1 MIKKIFG
8 MLLAAAILAL
18 LVLTVLH
25 HDNYRSMIWDGADFG
40 PAAAVAEPV
49 AEPVAASENTGPG
62 PDRQSCAPR
71 PPPAQPAESLS
82 VEPAGLAGEGVPAA
96 DSLRVKE

>member
-25 HDNYRSMIWDGADFG
+25 HDNYRSMIRDGADFG

-49 AEPVAASENTGPG
+49 AASVAASENTGPG
-62 PDRQSCAPR
+62 PARQSGVAPV
-71 PPPAQPAESLS
+71 QPAESL
-82 VEPAGLAGEGVPAA
+82 AGEPVAPAEAGASAA
-96 DSLRVKE
+96 DSLPVKE

>member
-8 MLLAAAILAL
+8 MLAAAAILAL

-62 PDRQSCAPR
+62 PDRQSGVAPV
-71 PPPAQPAESLS
+71 QPAESLF

>member
-8 MLLAAAILAL
+8 MLAAAAILAL

-25 HDNYRSMIWDGADFG
+25 HDNYRSMIRDGADFG

-49 AEPVAASENTGPG
+49 AASENAGPG
-62 PDRQSCAPR
+62 PDRQSGAAPV
-71 PPPAQPAESLS
+71 QPAESLS
-82 VEPAGLAGEGVPAA
+82 VEPAGLAGEGASAA
-96 DSLRVKE
+96 DSLPVKE

>member
-8 MLLAAAILAL
+8 MLVAAAILAL

-62 PDRQSCAPR
+62 LDRQSGAA
-71 PPPAQPAESLS
+71 PAQPAESLA

>member
-8 MLLAAAILAL
+8 MLVAAAILAL

-25 HDNYRSMIWDGADFG
+25 HDNYRSMIRDGADFG

-49 AEPVAASENTGPG
+49 AASENTGPG
-62 PDRQSCAPR
+62 QDRQSGVAPV
-71 PPPAQPAESLS
+71 QPAESLAVES
-82 VEPAGLAGEGVPAA
+82 VAPAEAGASAA
-96 DSLRVKE
+96 DSLLVKE

>member
-62 PDRQSCAPR
+62 PDWQSGAA
-71 PPPAQPAESLS
+71 PAQPAESLS
-82 VEPAGLAGEGVPAA
+82 VESVAPAEAGASAA
-96 DSLRVKE
+96 DSLPVKE

>member
-8 MLLAAAILAL
+8 MLVAAAILAL

-62 PDRQSCAPR
+62 PDRQSGVA
-71 PPPAQPAESLS
+71 PAQPAESLA

-96 DSLRVKE
+96 DTLRVKE

>member
-8 MLLAAAILAL
+8 MLAAAAILAL
-18 LVLTVLH
+18 LVQTVLH
-25 HDNYRSMIWDGADFG
+25 HDNYRSMIRDGSDFG
-40 PAAAVAEPV
+40 PAAAVVAPV
-49 AEPVAASENTGPG
+49 AVPVAASENTGPG
-62 PDRQSCAPR
+62 PDRQSGAA
-71 PPPAQPAESLS
+71 PAQPAESLS

>member
-62 PDRQSCAPR
+62 PDRQSGVAPV
-71 PPPAQPAESLS
+71 QPAESLS

-96 DSLRVKE
+96 HSLRVKE

>member
-8 MLLAAAILAL
+8 MLAAAAILAL

-25 HDNYRSMIWDGADFG
+25 HDNYRSMIRDGADFG

-49 AEPVAASENTGPG
+49 AASENTGPG
-62 PDRQSCAPR
+62 QDRQSGVAPV
-71 PPPAQPAESLS
+71 QPAESLAVES
-82 VEPAGLAGEGVPAA
+82 VAPAEAGASAA
-96 DSLRVKE
+96 DSLPVKE

>member
-8 MLLAAAILAL
+8 MLAAAAILAL

-25 HDNYRSMIWDGADFG
+25 HDNYRSMIWTGADFG

-49 AEPVAASENTGPG
+49 AEPVAASENTSPG
-62 PDRQSCAPR
+62 PDRQSGAA
-71 PPPAQPAESLS
+71 PAQPAESLS

>member
-62 PDRQSCAPR
+62 PDRQSGVAPV
-71 PPPAQPAESLS
+71 QPAESLA

>member
-49 AEPVAASENTGPG
+49 AEPVAASENTSPG
-62 PDRQSCAPR
+62 PDRQSGAA
-71 PPPAQPAESLS
+71 PAQPAESLS

>member
-8 MLLAAAILAL
+8 MLAAAAILAL

-62 PDRQSCAPR
+62 PDRH
-71 PPPAQPAESLS
+71 
-82 VEPAGLAGEGVPAA
+82 
-96 DSLRVKE
+96 SLRRASPSSRLPRRRRAHLRPTRCL

>member
-8 MLLAAAILAL
+8 MLVAAAILAL

-25 HDNYRSMIWDGADFG
+25 HDNYRSMIRDGADFG
-40 PAAAVAEPV
+40 PAAAV

-62 PDRQSCAPR
+62 PDRQSGAAPV
-71 PPPAQPAESLS
+71 QPAESLS

>member
-8 MLLAAAILAL
+8 MLVAAAILAL

-25 HDNYRSMIWDGADFG
+25 HDNYRSMIWTGADFG
-40 PAAAVAEPV
+40 PAAAV

-62 PDRQSCAPR
+62 PDRQSGVAPV
-71 PPPAQPAESLS
+71 QPAESLS

-96 DSLRVKE
+96 DSLPVKE

>member
-8 MLLAAAILAL
+8 MLAAAAILAL

-40 PAAAVAEPV
+40 PAAAVV
-49 AEPVAASENTGPG
+49 APVAASENTGPG
-62 PDRQSCAPR
+62 PDRQSGVAPV
-71 PPPAQPAESLS
+71 QPAESLAVES
-82 VEPAGLAGEGVPAA
+82 VAPAEAGASAA
-96 DSLRVKE
+96 DSLPVKE

>member
-8 MLLAAAILAL
+8 MLAAAAILAL

-25 HDNYRSMIWDGADFG
+25 HDNYRSMIRDGSDFG

-49 AEPVAASENTGPG
+49 AEPENTGPG
-62 PDRQSCAPR
+62 PDRQSGVAPV
-71 PPPAQPAESLS
+71 QPAESLAVES
-82 VEPAGLAGEGVPAA
+82 VAPAEAGASAA
-96 DSLRVKE
+96 DSLPVKE

>member
-8 MLLAAAILAL
+8 MLAAAAILAL

-49 AEPVAASENTGPG
+49 AAPVAASENTGRARTGSPVS
-62 PDRQSCAPR
+62 RR
-71 PPPAQPAESLS
+71 Y
-82 VEPAGLAGEGVPAA
+82 
-96 DSLRVKE
+96 SLRRASPSNRPVWPERACLRPTRFG

>member
-62 PDRQSCAPR
+62 PDRQSCAAPAR
-71 PPPAQPAESLS
+71 PPPR
-82 VEPAGLAGEGVPAA
+82 
-96 DSLRVKE
+96 LRRASPSNRPVWPERACLRPTRFG

>member
-25 HDNYRSMIWDGADFG
+25 HDNYRSMIWDGSDFG
-40 PAAAVAEPV
+40 PAAAVVAPV
-49 AEPVAASENTGPG
+49 AVPVAASENTGPG
-62 PDRQSCAPR
+62 PDRQSGAA
-71 PPPAQPAESLS
+71 PAQPAESLS